1 MRPKGRSFNKSYRGE
16 RIHAS
21 KLTADDVKLI
31 DALLIDAELKQSEI
45 ARKFEVSRNT
55 INSIAL
61 GRTWKHITGI
71 GYHNQSHQDS
81 V

>member
-16 RIHAS
+16 RIPAS
-21 KLTADDVKLI
+21 KLTADDVRLI
-31 DALLIDAELKQSEI
+31 DALLAEDLKQSEI